1 MCRSRVADSTAAS
14 CFSFSSFTMAE
25 EAIAALS
32 TRAPCGMWS
41 SLAPRKSGSPEM
53 NRDEEEAR
61 GWRLDAGSVEEAR
74 DCREQ
79 ELLLEAEIR
88 RHGSL

>member
-1 MCRSRVADSTAAS
+1 MTLTVPPKL
-14 CFSFSSFTMAE
+14 E
-25 EAIAALS
+25 
-32 TRAPCGMWS
+32 PVGMREF
-41 SLAPRKSGSPEM
+41 LVPRKSGSPEI